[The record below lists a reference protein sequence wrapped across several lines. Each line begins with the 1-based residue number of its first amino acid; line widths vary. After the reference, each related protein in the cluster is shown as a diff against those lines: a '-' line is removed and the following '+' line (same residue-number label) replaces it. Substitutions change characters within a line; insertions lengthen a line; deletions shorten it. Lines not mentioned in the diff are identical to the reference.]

1 MKIIRYTLT
10 LDGKI
15 PNGVID
21 GGYFI
26 KYNLGKSP
34 KDYDMIGLSFE
45 WTGLEEYT
53 TKLSFENYIKSFTFD
68 YIDPVTN
75 EITLVQDLID
85 GFWDKSN
92 K

>member
-26 KYNLGKSP
+26 KYNSDESP
-34 KDYDMIGLSFE
+34 KDYDMIGLSSE
-45 WTGLEEYT
+45 WIGLEEYT
-53 TKLSFENYIKSFTFD
+53 TKLLFENYIKSFISD
-68 YIDPVTN
+68 SVDPVTN
-75 EITLVQDLID
+75 KITLVQDLID
-85 GFWDKSN
+85 SFWNKSII
-92 K
+92 